1 MLTLHNDLND
11 HLFRIG
17 RHPNSLCPRCG
28 EGRETPT
35 HVFEQCVA
43 LTALKF
49 SIFGSIATTL
59 AEVVRDRKMVE
70 LSRFVS
76 LAALSCW
83 GAPVIC
89 HGPFIAWQRLYSAH
103 LSRARNFP
111 LPGITLSASS
121 FQGWRLIFLSWG
133 HGQWVNRPEPWLLAL
148 PFFKKK

>member
-1 MLTLHNDLND
+1 MNFTVLTLFGDFSINLWLKEIIRMLTLHNGLND

-17 RHPNSLCPRCG
+17 RHPNSLCPRCE

-59 AEVVRDRKMVE
+59 EEVVRDRRMAE

-76 LAALSCW
+76 LAALSC
-83 GAPVIC
+83 
-89 HGPFIAWQRLYSAH
+89 
-103 LSRARNFP
+103 
-111 LPGITLSASS
+111 
-121 FQGWRLIFLSWG
+121 
-133 HGQWVNRPEPWLLAL
+133 
-148 PFFKKK
+148 